1 MDGQLNGLCNV
12 IVKDKQGD
20 DLGNKYKTLFQSGL
34 ELPQSNYLLG
44 NPTDH
49 LWINLLLCLM
59 VFIGVV
65 IGALFKVEALYA
77 AAAFYIIQFLE
88 YCCSTTRI
96 QLTNIESL
104 EQVKNLLQ
112 EY

>member
-1 MDGQLNGLCNV
+1 
-12 IVKDKQGD
+12 
-20 DLGNKYKTLFQSGL
+20 
-34 ELPQSNYLLG
+34 
-44 NPTDH
+44 
-49 LWINLLLCLM
+49 M